1 MARTATAQEQ
11 LFALRQQIARIEG
24 TQPERLEGG
33 RAGGEEV
40 EKADDSAGMLVR
52 RNHPAGLFPLGV
64 VELDEALGGGLPRAA
79 LIEIIGR
86 QTRDAAVAAGFSLA
100 LAAIARKGSGSQS
113 PLLWI
118 GLSNFFFETGL
129 PYAPGFTRLF
139 GITPDR
145 LLLVHPKRI
154 EDALWVAEEAAIQNQ
169 FGAIL
174 LELQGNPAKLTL
186 TATRRLS
193 HRARAAGYPLFLIR
207 HAGEEEPTAASTRFQ
222 VSSAASTLRET
233 IAGTVPRSIGP
244 PAFAVTLTRSRTGKE
259 GTFVLEWNSHD
270 LTFQERQPVRGKPL
284 QLDTIHAADTGN
296 LAAPSGNGSHSAP
309 PARSSLAAGRQKAG

>member
-1 MARTATAQEQ
+1 MVRTATAQEQ
-11 LFALRQQIARIEG
+11 LVALRQQIARIEG

-33 RAGGEEV
+33 CAGGEEAA
-40 EKADDSAGMLVR
+40 EREATAGVLIR
-52 RNHPAGLFPLGV
+52 RNHAAGLIPIGV
-64 VELDEALGGGLPRAA
+64 VELDEALGGGIPRAA

-86 QTRDAAVAAGFSLA
+86 QSRDAAVAAGFGLA
-100 LAAIARKGSGSQS
+100 LAAIARKGSGSQP

-118 GLSNFFFETGL
+118 GLSSVLFEMGL
-129 PYAPGFTRLF
+129 PYAPGFSRLF

-154 EDALWVAEEAAIQNQ
+154 EDALWVAEEASIQNQ

-174 LELQGNPAKLTL
+174 LELQGNPAKLNL
-186 TATRRLS
+186 TATRRLG

-207 HAGEEEPTAASTRFQ
+207 HGGEEEPTAASTRFQ
-222 VSSAASTLRET
+222 VSAAASTLRET
-233 IAGTVPRSIGP
+233 LAGTVSRSIGP

-296 LAAPSGNGSHSAP
+296 LAAASGNGSHPAP
-309 PARSSLAAGRQKAG
+309 TTRSSLAAGRQKAG

>member
-52 RNHPAGLFPLGV
+52 RNQPAGLFPLGV

-174 LELQGNPAKLTL
+174 LELQ
-186 TATRRLS
+186 
-193 HRARAAGYPLFLIR
+193 
-207 HAGEEEPTAASTRFQ
+207 
-222 VSSAASTLRET
+222 
-233 IAGTVPRSIGP
+233 
-244 PAFAVTLTRSRTGKE
+244 
-259 GTFVLEWNSHD
+259 
-270 LTFQERQPVRGKPL
+270 
-284 QLDTIHAADTGN
+284 
-296 LAAPSGNGSHSAP
+296 
-309 PARSSLAAGRQKAG
+309 